1 MRIKSCAAVKNLT
14 AAISL
19 MGLPLLPAQVWA
31 DNTVPALTTSAS
43 ATSGMAMQPSAQ
55 WAQWLMQ
62 TVSFLPSQQAL
73 TYRAQG
79 AAFQRLS
86 DSQSRYNPEL
96 NMSYE
101 NREIS
106 TYSFGVS
113 QTLDWSGKRTAQ
125 TAVAVGREVGEALAI
140 EQAREQ
146 ALADAL
152 MAQIDFNA
160 AQQRSALAQEQQA
173 GWARLRRIAEQRQRA
188 GDLQPLDAQLAYLT
202 QAQWLP
208 ELAAQ
213 SANQQSATARLR
225 QALNTESPRFSLPA
239 QGTWAA
245 LAKRASRLESIL
257 TLAQQS
263 PNALAAHQTWQ
274 QAKRA
279 EVLADRERNVDPTLG
294 LSANRE
300 GDEDYLALDIAMPLS
315 LNQARSAALKA
326 AQSRSLE
333 LEVRWRDSVRVA
345 SSELAAKLETARLR
359 QSLWQQW
366 QVLTE
371 GRGAQSAYLLAEQFG
386 SGDMATR
393 DYIFGMQQRN
403 DALVA
408 GIELARQAQRS
419 WVVWLL
425 DTQQVEGWLQQLA
438 QAPANTLSALDID
451 AAVAPITSIATTL
464 SAEGY
469 ASAQRAPVKEY
480 R

>member
-1 MRIKSCAAVKNLT
+1 MRIKPSVAVKKLA

-19 MGLPLLPAQVWA
+19 IGLPLLPVPVWA
-31 DNTVPALTTSAS
+31 DSNVPTLTPSASTSAMS
-43 ATSGMAMQPSAQ
+43 RPRIAMQPTAQ
-55 WAQWLMQ
+55 WAQWLMH
-62 TVSFLPSQQAL
+62 TVSLLPSQQSL
-73 TYRAQG
+73 TYRAQ
-79 AAFQRLS
+79 AAAYQRLS
-86 DSQSRYNPEL
+86 ESQSRYSPEL

-125 TAVAVGREVGEALAI
+125 TAVAVGREAGEALAI

-152 MAQIDFNA
+152 TAQIDFSA
-160 AQQRSALAQEQQA
+160 AQQRLVLAQEQQA
-173 GWARLRRIAEQRQRA
+173 GWARLRRITEQRQRA

-213 SANQQSATARLR
+213 RANQQSAMAQLK
-225 QALNTESPRFSLPA
+225 QALNTESPLFSLPA
-239 QGTWAA
+239 QRSWAA
-245 LAKRASRLESIL
+245 LAKRASRLESIQV
-257 TLAQQS
+257 LAQQS
-263 PNALAAHQTWQ
+263 PRTLAAHQTWQ
-274 QAKRA
+274 QAKRV
-279 EVLADRERNVDPTLG
+279 EQLADRERNVDPTLG

-315 LNQARSAALKA
+315 LNQARSAALKS

-345 SSELAAKLETARLR
+345 SSELAAKLEIAQLQ
-359 QSLWQQW
+359 QSQWQQW
-366 QVLTE
+366 QALTE
-371 GRGAQSAYLLAEQFG
+371 GRGAQSAHLLAEQFD

-393 DYIFGMQQRN
+393 DYVFGMQQRN

-408 GIELARQAQRS
+408 GVELARQAQSS
-419 WVVWLL
+419 WVAWLL
-425 DTQQVEGWLQQLA
+425 DTQQVEVWLQQLA
-438 QAPANTLSALDID
+438 QAPANTFSALD
-451 AAVAPITSIATTL
+451 A
-464 SAEGY
+464 G
-469 ASAQRAPVKEY
+469 APVQQEATPAYKARHSIKEY
-480 R
+480 Q